1 MPTIAILEE
10 FFRLRENHTTFR
22 RELLGGLTTFMTM
35 AYIVIVNPAILSN
48 TSGAGMDFSAVM
60 GATCLASAFAT
71 LMMGLVARYP
81 IALAPGMGLNA
92 FFSFEI
98 CAALNVPWQVALGMV
113 FISGVVFTILTLVRV
128 REMILEAIPESLKLA
143 TAAGI
148 GLFIAFIGL
157 EHAGGVDIKLETLVK
172 IGNLHRP
179 PTLLALGGLALTCV
193 LLARKVRGA
202 IIIGILASGIT
213 ALATGMIHFSG
224 IAGIPPVGKIFG
236 QLDVRGAFRLEF
248 IAPMVVLLFFDMFDT
263 IGTLIGVSSQA
274 GFLRHGKLPRATQA
288 LLSDSVG
295 SMAGA
300 VMGTSTV
307 TSYIES
313 TAGVAEG
320 ARTGLA
326 NVVTALL
333 FVIAFFFAPV
343 AQMFGSGVEV
353 SRSIMVAG
361 QLEHYSTYL
370 YPVTAPALIVV
381 GFLMMANVGKI
392 KWREV
397 SEGIPAFLTIILMP
411 LTFSISHGLA
421 IGFISY
427 PLLKALSGQ
436 ARKVHWLVY
445 ALAGLFVLRYIFLD
459 V

>member
-1 MPTIAILEE
+1 MFGTERL
-10 FFRLRENHTTFR
+10 FRLRENHTTFR
-22 RELLGGLTTFMTM
+22 REVIGGVTTFMTM
-35 AYIVIVNPAILSN
+35 AYIVVVNPAILSN
-48 TSGAGMDFSAVM
+48 GAQMDFQAVM

-71 LMMGLVARYP
+71 LMMGIAARYP

-98 CAALNVPWQVALGMV
+98 CAALGVPWQVALGMV
-113 FISGVVFTILTLVRV
+113 FISGLVFTILTLVRV

-148 GLFIAFIGL
+148 GVFIAFIGL
-157 EHAGGVDIKLETLVK
+157 QHAGVIDRDSETFVT
-172 IGNLHRP
+172 IGNLHRG
-179 PTLLALGGLALTCV
+179 PTILAVGGLVLTTI

-202 IIIGILASGIT
+202 IFIGILASGAV
-213 ALATGMIHFSG
+213 ALAAGMIRFTGFASL
-224 IAGIPPVGKIFG
+224 PPVHRVFG
-236 QLDVRGAFRLEF
+236 QLDVLGAFRLEY
-248 IAPMVVLLFFDMFDT
+248 IAAIFVLLFFDMFDT

-295 SMAGA
+295 TMVGA
-300 VMGTSTV
+300 TMGTSTV
-307 TSYIES
+307 TSYVES
-313 TAGVAEG
+313 AAGVAEG

-326 NVVTALL
+326 NIVTAAL
-333 FVIAFFFAPV
+333 FVVAFFFAPL
-343 AQMFGSGVEV
+343 AQMFGSGVV
-353 SRSIMVAG
+353 
-361 QLEHYSTYL
+361 LESTRPL

-381 GFLMMANVGKI
+381 GFLMMSNVGKI
-392 KWREV
+392 KWRQIT
-397 SEGIPAFLTIILMP
+397 EGIPAFLTIILMP

-436 ARKVHWLVY
+436 ARKVHWLIY
-445 ALAGLFVLRYIFLD
+445 ALAGIFLLRYIFLK

>member
-1 MPTIAILEE
+1 M
-10 FFRLRENHTTFR
+10 FRLRANHTTFR
-22 RELLGGLTTFMTM
+22 REVIGGLTTFMTM
-35 AYIVIVNPAILSN
+35 AYIVIVNPAILEL
-48 TSGAGMDFSAVM
+48 GAKMDFQAVM

-98 CAALNVPWQVALGMV
+98 CAAMGVPWQVALGMV
-113 FISGVVFTILTLVRV
+113 FISGAVFTILTLLRV
-128 REMILEAIPESLKLA
+128 REMILEAIPECLKLA

-157 EHAGGVDIKLETLVK
+157 EHAGVIDIDSETLVTM
-172 IGNLHRP
+172 GNLRRP
-179 PTLLALGGLALTCV
+179 ATLLALGGLALTAI

-202 IIIGILASGIT
+202 IIIGILASGVV
-213 ALATGMIHFSG
+213 ALATGMVRFTG
-224 IAGIPPVGKIFG
+224 LTGLPPVGKVFG
-236 QLDVRGAFRLEF
+236 RLDILGAFRLEY
-248 IAPMVVLLFFDMFDT
+248 IAPIVVLLFFDMFDT

-295 SMAGA
+295 TMVGA
-300 VMGTSTV
+300 ATGTCTV

-313 TAGVAEG
+313 AAGVAEG

-333 FVIAFFFAPV
+333 FVVAFFFAPL
-343 AQMFGSGVEV
+343 AQMFGSGVAV
-353 SRSIMVAG
+353 SRTVQVAG
-361 QLEHYSTYL
+361 ELEQYTVLL

-381 GFLMMANVGKI
+381 GFLMMSNVGRI
-392 KWREV
+392 KWSQV
-397 SEGIPAFLTIILMP
+397 TEGIPAFLTIILMP

-436 ARKVHWLVY
+436 ARKVHWLIY
-445 ALAGLFVLRYIFLD
+445 ALAGLFVLRYIFLPL
-459 V
+459 

>member
-1 MPTIAILEE
+1 MLSIEKV
-10 FFRLRENHTTFR
+10 FRLRENHTTFR
-22 RELLGGLTTFMTM
+22 REIIGGLTTFMTM
-35 AYIVIVNPAILSN
+35 AYIVVVNPAILEL
-48 TSGAGMDFSAVM
+48 GAKMDFQAVM
-60 GATCLASAFAT
+60 GTTCLASAFAT
-71 LMMGLVARYP
+71 LMMGIAARYP

-98 CAALNVPWQVALGMV
+98 CAAMGVPWQVALGMV
-113 FISGVVFTILTLVRV
+113 FISGAVFTILTLVRV
-128 REMILEAIPESLKLA
+128 REMILEAIPECIKLA

-148 GLFIAFIGL
+148 GVFIAFIGL
-157 EHAGGVDIKLETLVK
+157 QHAGVIDLDSQTLVT
-172 IGNLHRP
+172 IGNLHRG
-179 PTLLALGGLALTCV
+179 PTLLALGGLALTTI

-202 IIIGILASGIT
+202 IFIGILASGAV
-213 ALATGMIHFSG
+213 ALATGMIRFTG
-224 IAGIPPVGKIFG
+224 LTGLPPVGRVFG
-236 QLDVRGAFRLEF
+236 RLDILGAFRLEY
-248 IAPMVVLLFFDMFDT
+248 IAPIVVLLFFDMFDT

-274 GFLRHGKLPRATQA
+274 GFLRHGKLPRATEA

-295 SMAGA
+295 TMAGA
-300 VMGTSTV
+300 TMGTCTV

-313 TAGVAEG
+313 AAGVAEG

-326 NVVTALL
+326 NIVTAGL
-333 FVIAFFFAPV
+333 FVVAFFFAPL
-343 AQMFGSGVEV
+343 AQMFGSGV
-353 SRSIMVAG
+353 AG
-361 QLEHYSTYL
+361 QGTVLL

-392 KWREV
+392 KWSQV
-397 SEGIPAFLTIILMP
+397 TEGIPAFLTIILMP

-436 ARKVHWLVY
+436 ARKVHWLIYV
-445 ALAGLFVLRYIFLD
+445 LAGLFILRYIFLP